1 MWCAFFYILRAT
13 TGPAKTRAAAPVLA
27 ALGSLDL
34 SVGEGL
40 GLLMTVMK
48 IVVAR
53 ENRKQPKALVANP
66 VIANSSKKKPPVLR
80 FHARK

>member
-1 MWCAFFYILRAT
+1 MVCLFLYSSRDDGPRAFPR
-13 TGPAKTRAAAPVLA
+13 APVLA